1 MAEKEDLRYI
11 EKTEKTVGRAINRYS
26 LIAGGDRIAV
36 ALSGGKDSLVLL
48 ETLARRRR
56 RLPVSYELFA
66 AHVFIKNIG
75 YESDVNFMREFC
87 SSLDV
92 PFQLIEMEADLTIDP
107 GKSKC
112 FVCSWHRRKALFN
125 FAEEMNCGKLALGHH
140 MDDAIETLMMNMM
153 YNGITSSLPPSLSM
167 FSGRLNLIRPLILL
181 EKKEIE
187 RYTEIRE
194 FPAEVKRCPY
204 GEDTARIKA
213 REMIEQMTSGNSA
226 VKKSIFRSMSNIH
239 REYLPPD

>member
-11 EKTEKTVGRAINRYS
+11 DKVEKTVGRAINRYS

-48 ETLARRRR
+48 ETLAHRRK
-56 RLPVSYELFA
+56 RLPVTYELFA

-87 SSLDV
+87 VSLDV
-92 PFQLIEMEADLTIDP
+92 TFHLIEMEADLNIDET
-107 GKSKC
+107 KSKC

-125 FAEEMNCGKLALGHH
+125 FAEDMNCGKLALGHH
-140 MDDAIETLMMNMM
+140 LDDAIETLMMNMM
-153 YNGITSSLPPSLSM
+153 YNGITSSLPPALSM
-167 FSGRLNLIRPLILL
+167 FSGRLHMIRPLILL
-181 EKKEIE
+181 EKREIDK
-187 RYTEIRE
+187 YAEIRR

-213 REMIEQMTSGNSA
+213 REMIEQMTSGSNA
-226 VKKSIFRSMSNIH
+226 IKKSIFRSMSNIH
-239 REYLPPD
+239 KEYLP

>member
-11 EKTEKTVGRAINRYS
+11 EKIEKTVGLAINRYS

-48 ETLARRRR
+48 DTLARRRR
-56 RLPVSYELFA
+56 RLPVTYELFA
-66 AHVFIKNIG
+66 VHIFIKNIG

-87 SSLDV
+87 SSLNV

-140 MDDAIETLMMNMM
+140 LDDAIETLMMNMM
-153 YNGITSSLPPSLSM
+153 YSGITSSLPPSLSM
-167 FSGRLNLIRPLILL
+167 FSGRLHMIRPLILL
-181 EKKEIE
+181 EKREID
-187 RYTEIRE
+187 RYAEIKE

-204 GEDTARIKA
+204 GEDTTRIKA
-213 REMIEQMTSGNSA
+213 REMIEQMTSGSSA

-239 REYLPPD
+239 REYLPD